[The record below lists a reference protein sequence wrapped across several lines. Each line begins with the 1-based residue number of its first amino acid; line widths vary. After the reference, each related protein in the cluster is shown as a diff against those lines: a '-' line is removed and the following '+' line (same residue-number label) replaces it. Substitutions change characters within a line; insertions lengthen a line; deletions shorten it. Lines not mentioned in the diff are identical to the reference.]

1 MTHNF
6 TQCLHWHWCWQD
18 NWWKMLIIRD
28 FIIIIS
34 ISLTKFQQ
42 DNSKKKTRGP
52 IYYPLTLVTIISYYP
67 LCILPFCCGCKRE
80 DSHVVIL
87 SGNIIAPICFYLSS
101 FPPLYFIIQEF
112 TRHVYC
118 CSVACSP
125 VSQLHVIAFK
135 WSSQMTN
142 KKTINSSSNKTK
154 LMNSHNSSENREY
167 RLAQKI
173 ISVTA
178 VSNWGTFILI
188 GTKYVI

>member
-1 MTHNF
+1 M
-6 TQCLHWHWCWQD
+6 
-18 NWWKMLIIRD
+18 RG

-42 DNSKKKTRGP
+42 DNSKKKKRGP

-67 LCILPFCCGCKRE
+67 LCILPFCCGCRRE

-142 KKTINSSSNKTK
+142 KKTINSFSNKTK
-154 LMNSHNSSENREY
+154 LMHSCDSSENWNTGRSKRKSQLFY
-167 RLAQKI
+167 WDNPYCLHLRFSMNKDL
-173 ISVTA
+173 
-178 VSNWGTFILI
+178 
-188 GTKYVI
+188 KYLMHFSDI